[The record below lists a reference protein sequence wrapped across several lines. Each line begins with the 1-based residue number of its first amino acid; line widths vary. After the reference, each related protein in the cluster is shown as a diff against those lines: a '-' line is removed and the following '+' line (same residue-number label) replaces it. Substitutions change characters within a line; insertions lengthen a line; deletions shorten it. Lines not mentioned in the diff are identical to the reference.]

1 MAGSVAISPTG
12 TYVGVFLL
20 SGYAGGLPARNVGI
34 HDGPVGPST
43 SERDVYI
50 RIWPSPTHHFP
61 RTFSPSWRSCVRS
74 ANGFHFAL
82 AQRDLNVFETLQND
96 LLFQYP
102 YFECLHVNAVTTLR
116 IYFSFYFYFYYY
128 CYEIARS
135 VRLWRFSVV
144 TVTLVPYVF
153 RLKNEKKNT
162 NLPTSKSSPPSP
174 SFKFDRNFRSR
185 DFERQF

>member
-43 SERDVYI
+43 SERDFYI
-50 RIWPSPTHHFP
+50 RIWPIPTHHFP

-116 IYFSFYFYFYYY
+116 IYFFILFLFLLLLLRDSAECPIVTVFSRDGY
-128 CYEIARS
+128 IGS
-135 VRLWRFSVV
+135 VRF
-144 TVTLVPYVF
+144 
-153 RLKNEKKNT
+153 
-162 NLPTSKSSPPSP
+162 
-174 SFKFDRNFRSR
+174 SFKKRKKKYKFADL
-185 DFERQF
+185 